1 MDGIESITMPPT
13 LSPLSLEQ
21 IQKEARSERSAHEA
35 VAALEGRSEQEKQR
49 LAKSFESVLLTRL
62 FDQVKQ
68 SVGGWGLEEDGASKQ
83 IQGLFWYY
91 LAQDVGDKG
100 GFGLW
105 QDIYQSFKALED
117 AGATGESIDREL

>member
-1 MDGIESITMPPT
+1 MDDIDSISMPPT

-21 IQKEARSERSAHEA
+21 IQTVSRSECSVREA
-35 VAALEGRSEQEKQR
+35 VTALEGRSEQEKQR

-62 FDQVKQ
+62 FDQVKE

-91 LAQDVGDKG
+91 LAQDVADKG

-105 QDIYQSFKALED
+105 RDIYRSFEALD
-117 AGATGESIDREL
+117 GGGANGESIDREL

>member
-1 MDGIESITMPPT
+1 MDGIESISVPPT
-13 LSPLSLEQ
+13 LPPLFLEQ
-21 IQKEARSERSAHEA
+21 IQKVSRSERSAREA
-35 VAALEGRSEQEKQR
+35 VMALEGRSEQEKQR

-62 FDQVKQ
+62 FDQVKE
-68 SVGGWGLEEDGASKQ
+68 SVGGWGFEEDGASKQ

-105 QDIYQSFKALED
+105 RDIYQSFKALEG